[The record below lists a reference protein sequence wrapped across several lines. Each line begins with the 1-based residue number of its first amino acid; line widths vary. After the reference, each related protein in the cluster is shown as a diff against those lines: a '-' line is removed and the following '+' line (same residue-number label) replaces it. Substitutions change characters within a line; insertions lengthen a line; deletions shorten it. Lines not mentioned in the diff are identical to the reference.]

1 MTFSKF
7 DISGW
12 FHSTPSFA
20 ENVYFNLNNEK
31 LLLVLLLE
39 FLEWIY
45 DYCVNVYRNL
55 IQLALFEWQIKRKC
69 FFFGNR
75 EKGSEMLLHAHNF
88 ILWFRNNCDQ
98 YKAIIERT
106 HTESISCAIHI
117 SQRNFMEGTYAHCSN
132 TSSSLA
138 PSSIRW
144 SVQVVNNTIKWY
156 IVNSIKSDEIGLC
169 NGIFVVR
176 RKSCVIIVVTAIA
189 TATAISVTAIIGS
202 CFYQLIL

>member
-1 MTFSKF
+1 MTNK
-7 DISGW
+7 
-12 FHSTPSFA
+12 A
-20 ENVYFNLNNEK
+20 EM
-31 LLLVLLLE
+31 
-39 FLEWIY
+39 
-45 DYCVNVYRNL
+45 
-55 IQLALFEWQIKRKC
+55 

-88 ILWFRNNCDQ
+88 ILCLRKNCDQ

-144 SVQVVNNTIKWY
+144 SVQVVNNTIKWH
-156 IVNSIKSDEIGLC
+156 IVNSIKSYEIGLC
-169 NGIFVVR
+169 YGIFVVR
-176 RKSCVIIVVTAIA
+176 RKSRAESIFSLKFPWIV
-189 TATAISVTAIIGS
+189 
-202 CFYQLIL
+202 CHHRHHRYCYRYRHQRHRHHR